1 MFGTKDLLSL
11 IGDIGLVP
19 TILLVAV
26 ALFFLHKEI
35 KKSLSG
41 LGSSLD
47 KLREYTSSAIASLRT
62 DMDARNVSQ
71 DERMEELESLLHSS
85 MEKLHASTAK
95 ANRELRSELE
105 ARNLR
110 QDARMEVLEKE
121 LKFIE
126 REYVSKEQHF
136 NDTEGWKAN
145 LDSLRRD
152 LAEMPLKMI
161 ALIKE
166 IKP

>member
-47 KLREYTSSAIASLRT
+47 KLRESSSSSIASLRT
-62 DMDARNVSQ
+62 DMEARNVSQ
-71 DERMEELESLLHSS
+71 DERMEELESLLHSN

>member
-1 MFGTKDLLSL
+1 MFGTKDILSL
-11 IGDIGLVP
+11 ISDIGLVP

-41 LGSSLD
+41 LGGSLD
-47 KLREYTSSAIASLRT
+47 KLRESSSSALSSLRE
-62 DMDARNVSQ
+62 D
-71 DERMEELESLLHSS
+71 MEERNLQQDSRMKSLEDALGSGMDGLRQSN
-85 MEKLHASTAK
+85 MQAIK
-95 ANRELRSELE
+95 ELRSELE

-110 QDARMEVLEKE
+110 QDARMEALEKE

-136 NDTEGWKAN
+136 NDTEGWKSN

-166 IKP
+166 IKQ

>member
-1 MFGTKDLLSL
+1 MFGTKDILSL
-11 IGDIGLVP
+11 ISDIGLVP

-35 KKSLSG
+35 KKSLAG
-41 LGSSLD
+41 LGGSLD
-47 KLREYTSSAIASLRT
+47 KLRETSSSAIASLRT
-62 DMDARNVSQ
+62 DMEARNVSQ
-71 DERMEELESLLHSS
+71 NERMEVLESLLQSS
-85 MEKLHASTAK
+85 VEKLQESTAK

-110 QDARMEVLEKE
+110 QDARMEALEKE

-161 ALIKE
+161 SLIKE

>member
-19 TILLVAV
+19 TILLLAV

-47 KLREYTSSAIASLRT
+47 KLREFTSSSIESLRT
-62 DMDARNVSQ
+62 DMEARNVSQ